1 MNLNLQQSR
10 LLELARQGEPRLI
23 NRISGGTGNIVR
35 AAYPLIVLFYSL
47 LAPIIGTLLIVP
59 FAFLLVAVAPDM
71 ARNVIDNYPDLLLVV
86 GLIAT
91 FTPIILLVWLWVRAV
106 EGRRLA
112 SIGLERLRAGWLYL
126 RGLLIGLA
134 LFSAAAGLLLLTGAA
149 GPAGGAWSPNFTALP
164 GVLLAFAGWGV
175 QGAAEEVLTRGFLL
189 PIVAIRWGTL
199 AGVIISALAFALL
212 HMLNPNLSVLAMLNL
227 ALFGLFACLYALRE
241 GGIWGICAAHSVWN
255 WAQTNLFGFPVSG
268 GLPPGS
274 SLLELSGSGPAWLSG
289 GNFGPEGGI
298 AVTAVL
304 LAGCL
309 LFALPGSR
317 SRSA

>member
-1 MNLNLQQSR
+1 MSIPQSR

-23 NRISGGTGNIVR
+23 NRIGGSAGNVVR

-59 FAFLLVAVAPDM
+59 FAILLVAVAPNLS
-71 ARNVIDNYPDLLLVV
+71 RSVLDNYPDLVLTV
-86 GLIAT
+86 GLVAG

-112 SIGLERLRAGWLYL
+112 SIGLERLRAGRLYL

-134 LFSAAAGLLLLTGAA
+134 LFSAAVGLLILSGAA
-149 GPAGGAWSPNFTALP
+149 VPADDVWAPNVTALP

-189 PIVAIRWGTL
+189 PIVAIRWGT
-199 AGVIISALAFALL
+199 ATGVILSALAFALL
-212 HMLNPNLSVLAMLNL
+212 HMLNPNLSVLAMFNL

-274 SLLELSGSGPAWLSG
+274 SLLELTGSGPAWLSG
-289 GNFGPEGGI
+289 GAFGPEGGI
-298 AVTAVL
+298 AVSAVL

-309 LFALPGSR
+309 LAALPGSR
-317 SRSA
+317 AR